1 MFKQIGNTWYWE
13 VSQAKTTF
21 LDACLWGAISD
32 IVTLF
37 FKHCQTSLTGLDLRV
52 VPQQVGS
59 HHHDQVVDG
68 HLVVL
73 GQRLNFAEDFEQGS
87 NVLTVL
93 CR

>member
-1 MFKQIGNTWYWE
+1 MDAQTHLVGAFSEYHIVLSLYSTH
-13 VSQAKTTF
+13 SQ
-21 LDACLWGAISD
+21 
-32 IVTLF
+32 TL
-37 FKHCQTSLTGLDLRV
+37 LTCLDLRV

-87 NVLTVL
+87 NVLAVL